1 LALVDFT
8 LSGLF
13 KVEVKWFGISKYRIW
28 ERKLRR
34 VGWREERRE
43 FDTHLKANPPI
54 E

>member
-1 LALVDFT
+1 LNAVIKPRKTGVFDY
-8 LSGLF
+8 G
-13 KVEVKWFGISKYRIW
+13 SK
-28 ERKLRR
+28 KGR